1 MDMRQSG
8 ATFPETMWSLV
19 ACAEDADHPRSARAR
34 ETLARVYWS
43 AVYAF
48 LRRSGRSRDE
58 AEELTQAFFA
68 DVVSG
73 RALLARASPERGRL
87 RTLMIAAVKNYQID
101 VHRYEEARRIGKAW
115 SLSSMDVEL
124 EEQRG
129 PAHADESP
137 DVRFDREWAA
147 SVVNEALCRC
157 RRHFEDAEK
166 QAHWKLFEAR
176 VVRPLTS
183 PSDAPPLAGMAQALG
198 FGSAADAAA
207 AVQVVKKRF
216 DVILREVTA
225 ETTAPGEEAEDEW
238 RWLHRIL
245 G

>member
-1 MDMRQSG
+1 MELRQSG
-8 ATFPETMWSLV
+8 ATFPDTMWSLV
-19 ACAEDADHPRSARAR
+19 TRAEDASDPRSTIAR
-34 ETLARVYWS
+34 ESLARVYWP

-73 RALLARASPERGRL
+73 RALLAGASPERGRL
-87 RTLMIAAVKNYQID
+87 RTLLIAALKNYRID
-101 VHRYEEARRIGKAW
+101 VYRREASRGDGQTW

-124 EEQRG
+124 EEQRVSTR
-129 PAHADESP
+129 ADDAP
-137 DVRFDREWAA
+137 DVGFDREWAA
-147 SVVNEALCRC
+147 TIVNEALCKC
-157 RRHFEDAEK
+157 RRHFEDAGK
-166 QAHWKLFEAR
+166 LAHWKLFEAR

-183 PSDAPPLAGMAQALG
+183 PSDPPSLANLAQELG
-198 FGSAADAAA
+198 FRSTADAAA
-207 AVQVVKKRF
+207 AMQVVKKRF

-225 ETTAPGEEAEDEW
+225 ETTASGDDAEDEW
-238 RWLHRIL
+238 RWLHRTL